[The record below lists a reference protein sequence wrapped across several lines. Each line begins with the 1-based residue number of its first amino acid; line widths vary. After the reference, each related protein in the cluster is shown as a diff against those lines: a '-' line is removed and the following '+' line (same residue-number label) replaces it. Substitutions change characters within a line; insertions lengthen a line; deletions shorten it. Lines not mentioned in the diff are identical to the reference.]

1 MEAWLTDTVLRHKV
15 IVNTAKANDIE
26 WDRNIGIFADVMLRD
41 DESEEATD
49 LEGVPEEN
57 RRVHFVCTVPRV
69 LNRKT
74 QHAHD

>member
-1 MEAWLTDTVLRHKV
+1 MEAWLTDTVLRQKV

-26 WDRNIGIFADVMLRD
+26 WDRNNGIFADVMLRD

-57 RRVHFVCTVPRV
+57 RRVHSVCTVPRV